1 MAAPFAAGR
10 GTQRRHRRYGGMA
23 MNRTRTLDRALE
35 TPLDHLE
42 APKCKFCSGS
52 LRFDFERKTK
62 APGFSYFRCEE
73 CDMSNVFAAATFAA
87 ASPA

>member
-1 MAAPFAAGR
+1 MAATFAAGR

-23 MNRTRTLDRALE
+23 MNRTLDR
-35 TPLDHLE
+35 TLDHLE
-42 APKCKFCSGS
+42 APKCKFCAGR

-73 CDMSNVFAAATFAA
+73 CEMSNVFAAATFAA
-87 ASPA
+87 GASPA

>member
-1 MAAPFAAGR
+1 MAASFAAGR
-10 GTQRRHRRYGGMA
+10 GTQRRHRCYGGMA
-23 MNRTRTLDRALE
+23 MERAF
-35 TPLDHLE
+35 DHLE